1 MLGISYKS
9 FSQWKNWYICK
20 MAKFTNFEKILK
32 TKVVTYL
39 YWNKKSFLAK
49 SRKTTIYFALKNIEG
64 KILKNPNNKVVNN
77 YNIILKKGE
86 K

>member
-1 MLGISYKS
+1 
-9 FSQWKNWYICK
+9 
-20 MAKFTNFEKILK
+20 
-32 TKVVTYL
+32 
-39 YWNKKSFLAK
+39 LAK
-49 SRKTTIYFALKNIEG
+49 SRKTTIYFALKNIGG